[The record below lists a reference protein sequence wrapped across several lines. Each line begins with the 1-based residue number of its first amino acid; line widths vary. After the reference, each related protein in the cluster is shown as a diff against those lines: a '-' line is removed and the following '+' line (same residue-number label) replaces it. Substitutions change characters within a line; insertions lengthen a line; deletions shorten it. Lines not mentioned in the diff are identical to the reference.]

1 MTTNY
6 GASYT
11 ILQIRPLKL
20 LFLILF
26 VISCYSSKKSK
37 ANEEEKT
44 LATKYL
50 PQNKST
56 NSSSFSSQWD
66 MSNIPE
72 EILMSSTTIEEIL
85 EVMATRKYRS
95 CKGNVLYH
103 PFKNIFYFRN
113 PSVQKKGRGT
123 GSLKEYM
130 SLKCKSMK
138 SRLVSTRQRFLIPF
152 KDLEQLL
159 DNNEDSIF
167 LEGIH
172 EITDLRNGLEMSLFP
187 VKFYKA
193 LQMPETNYSEGKDL
207 LCYDSIKVLGI
218 DKNNFDYFIVSA
230 MDRHRILYC
239 DSTDLSKKNNLNNF
253 IRYSAYCDE
262 FCAEDFIY
270 FSNDL
275 IKCKC
280 DFFSYVEDLKKN
292 KNFITKNNVTE
303 GCYYARRLDR
313 YEIFANPYE
322 IAEKLLK
329 HETQNRSYQRYYLH
343 LIIILF
349 TFQILYA
356 FYFTTK
362 NSVFIKFTIIV
373 YIVLTVIVYVP
384 HRLKFSQ
391 IDLFKISEVITD
403 LYPIILLVF
412 ISCDP
417 NTKQY
422 DILKLSYLIFV
433 NSLDFILKET
443 QINEIELVI
452 RLIFIIF
459 SFVLS
464 NTIEYTNSSNYL
476 QYYNLN
482 IRTKILFEFFSRFF
496 LYLAENNLFADISV
510 PLFILLGRPKE
521 SHIHSDHLLFQSNY
535 LKLKPNFD
543 KLYENWFMEALNFHK
558 FKNMIMFLKFARYSL
573 VILILTCLN
582 VPQETNRIF
591 SLFTQMKFYNILV
604 IFLSIGLLNATNF
617 YFNTSQLLN
626 SLHVPIVISL
636 MFSNV
641 LLTKDCLKLFLIHFF
656 VGFVVNILSDDN
668 KRKLRRNSNEMQQLI
683 VNRNG
688 VIN

>member
-1 MTTNY
+1 MPTDYLASHTN
-6 GASYT
+6 
-11 ILQIRPLKL
+11 IHIRRLNKL
-20 LFLILF
+20 LLILL
-26 VISCYSSKKSK
+26 VVSMYHSKKSK
-37 ANEEEKT
+37 ANEEEKSEKSEKSST
-44 LATKYL
+44 IKYL
-50 PQNKST
+50 PKNKST
-56 NSSSFSSQWD
+56 NSSSFSSHWD

-72 EILMSSTTIEEIL
+72 DILMSSTTIEEIL
-85 EVMATRKYRS
+85 DGLATRKYRS

-113 PSVQKKGRGT
+113 PSIQKKGRGT
-123 GSLKEYM
+123 GSLKEYL
-130 SLKCKSMK
+130 SLKCKSMT

-239 DSTDLSKKNNLNNF
+239 DSTDLSKNNNLNNF

-303 GCYYARRLDR
+303 GCYYTRRLDR

-329 HETQNRSYQRYYLH
+329 HETQNHSYQRYYLH

-373 YIVLTVIVYVP
+373 YIVLSIIVYVP
-384 HRLKFSQ
+384 YRLKFSQ

-422 DILKLSYLIFV
+422 DILKLSYLIFL

-452 RLIFIIF
+452 RLILIIF
-459 SFVLS
+459 SYILA
-464 NTIEYTNSSNYL
+464 NTIDYTNSSNYL

-482 IRTKILFEFFSRFF
+482 IRTKIIFEFFSRFF
-496 LYLAENNLFADISV
+496 LYLAENNLFADLSV
-510 PLFILLGRPKE
+510 PFFILLGRPE

-573 VILILTCLN
+573 VILILTFLN
-582 VPQETNRIF
+582 VPQETNRIIGLL
-591 SLFTQMKFYNILV
+591 SKMKFYDFFIN
-604 IFLSIGLLNATNF
+604 FLSIALLNVTNF
-617 YFNTSQLLN
+617 CFVTNPMLN
-626 SLHVPIVISL
+626 RLHVPIVISL

-641 LLTKDCLKLFLIHFF
+641 ILTKDCLKLFIIHFLI
-656 VGFVVNILSDDN
+656 GFVVNLLSEDE
-668 KRKLRRNSNEMQQLI
+668 RKIRENN
-683 VNRNG
+683 N
-688 VIN
+688 VIQ